1 MKCMKILTGFL
12 ALLLTASFSA
22 FAQDPGWP
30 RKLEKPGGTVI
41 AYQPQV
47 DDWKDFTN
55 ITWREAF
62 QMTPRGG
69 KQVIGAA
76 TFAGTT
82 NVDSDKHTVVIYG
95 IKVSQTYFPS
105 LDEPTSAKMD
115 QLFKTFVPEV
125 VNISLERVVA
135 YIPKPESVQEVNLK
149 NDPPFIFVNYS
160 PAILLAVDG
169 EPDFAAIPKTKLKFV
184 VNTQWAVF
192 WDTSK
197 SQYYLL
203 VGQHW
208 LTASDLH
215 GPWSA
220 ATTLPKDMEKLPDG
234 SSMDGFEESDS
245 AAYAIQRPNSKSF
258 LQHCPGRGHSLQ
270 RKTGLRKD
278 SADSASLRHQHGQ
291 CVLSVHAHERILLS
305 SRGALVPFQGHAGQ
319 MDIRFRGSA
328 GRLCQDSTIQSCQRH
343 IVLRAGNGR
352 SQKRSTNRT
361 DTHCYGD

>member
-169 EPDFAAIPKTKLKFV
+169 EPDFAAIPKHETEIRR
-184 VNTQWAVF
+184 QYAVGSVLGYQQI
-192 WDTSK
+192 TI
-197 SQYYLL
+197 LPA
-203 VGQHW
+203 G
-208 LTASDLH
+208 
-215 GPWSA
+215 WSA
-220 ATTLPKDMEKLPDG
+220 LADGVRPTWPVVRCDNATEGHGEAPQG
-234 SSMDGFEESDS
+234 SSMDRFEESDS
-245 AAYAIQRPNSKSF
+245 AACAIQRPNSKSF
-258 LQHCPGRGHSLQ
+258 LQHCPGRSHSLQ

-291 CVLSVHAHERILLS
+291 SVLSLHAHERILLS
-305 SRGALVPFQGHAGQ
+305 GRGALVPVQGHAGQ
-319 MDIRFRGSA
+319 MDIRFRRICRRTSP
-328 GRLCQDSTIQSCQRH
+328 RFH
-343 IVLRAGNGR
+343 HPVLPAPYCPRCR
-352 SQKRSTNRT
+352 EPKKPKTQ
-361 DTHCYGD
+361 Y